1 MIEITRLIAPDSPT
15 GTAPS
20 TRPALRT
27 GVIQHRWQSN
37 AAAARAELNDG
48 IEHAAPLGEL
58 APLVEVN
65 A

>member
-1 MIEITRLIAPDSPT
+1 MIQITRLTAPDSPAR
-15 GTAPS
+15 TAPS
-20 TRPALRT
+20 TRPALRS
-27 GVIQHRWQSN
+27 GVVQHRWQSN

-48 IEHAAPLGEL
+48 IEHAAPFGEP

>member
-1 MIEITRLIAPDSPT
+1 MIQITRLTAPDSPART
-15 GTAPS
+15 TPS
-20 TRPALRT
+20 TRPALRS
-27 GVIQHRWQSN
+27 GVVQHRWQSN

-48 IEHAAPLGEL
+48 IEHAAPFGEP